1 MTNLQKECKEGSV
14 VLDVLST
21 RDFQVG
27 EEIVIGKG
35 TTSEEYNHIVAFGS
49 IELRTPLQNSHASG
63 SSVQIKATCA
73 VFAKYYA
80 CATYHPYLEQIDCQH
95 NLKPSDYGMNALSC
109 APEDAVHCCASTI
122 KKTTQRPTKKPAPP
136 KPATT
141 KKPPTTTTKVA
152 TTKKVEIA
160 PGEEVSTVA
169 VAKGARTMVAAD
181 DGVHHIPVG
190 AKVDI
195 GLGTAVH
202 EVNTIVAEKV
212 AGRRLST
219 NSITFG
225 SPLQFAH
232 PAGTHVT
239 VQAAPVANPCAPVS
253 ARLFNAKE
261 VVQGQASASTFGSA
275 GMLALWLFIG
285 VAGLTAGARAMKRSA
300 QRTIHTESMTSFSA
314 VATDEVEEQ
323 QEEEAEEWDVEEYGL
338 YEAPLHPKETIRMSS
353 FMALPT
359 EEEV

>member
-1 MTNLQKECKEGSV
+1 VTNLQKESKEGSV

-35 TTSEEYNHIVAFGS
+35 TTSEEYNHIIVAFGW
-49 IELRTPLQNSHASG
+49 IELRTPLQNTHASG
-63 SSVQIKATCA
+63 TSVQIKATCA

-80 CATYHPYLEQIDCQH
+80 CETYHPYMEQIDCQH

-109 APEDAVHCCASTI
+109 APEDAVHCCAST
-122 KKTTQRPTKKPAPP
+122 
-136 KPATT
+136 TT

-160 PGEEVSTVA
+160 PG
-169 VAKGARTMVAAD
+169 
-181 DGVHHIPVG
+181 
-190 AKVDI
+190 
-195 GLGTAVH
+195 
-202 EVNTIVAEKV
+202 
-212 AGRRLST
+212 
-219 NSITFG
+219 
-225 SPLQFAH
+225 
-232 PAGTHVT
+232 
-239 VQAAPVANPCAPVS
+239 

-300 QRTIHTESMTSFSA
+300 QRTIQTESMTSFLA
-314 VATDEVEEQ
+314 VATDDVEEQ
-323 QEEEAEEWDVEEYGL
+323 QEMEEQQKEMDMEEYGL
-338 YEAPLHPKETIRMSS
+338 YEAPPKETIRMSS

-359 EEEV
+359 EEEVGYEEVDI